1 MVADVLRAVGKGA
14 STGGTGVIVTSGVE
28 DCSSLFGE
36 DSKLSDAVETR
47 EILEPLLRKLGSLL

>member
-14 STGGTGVIVTSGVE
+14 TGGTGVMVTSGFE